1 MLGLA
6 ITSCLVASAGAT
18 PVLGTLSVEDSITH
32 LHTIDLAVG
41 TTFKA
46 DVWTRNIPKP
56 GVVNFRFRIAWNPQ
70 LISLVSR
77 DINDHGLGVV
87 AETIDTGR
95 YEIEFVSPFPHS
107 GYTTDA
113 SWVTFTFRCLGE
125 GSSGITIAFSRGSLS
140 SDQDFSFSLED
151 ATVNQK
157 TAQLSVD
164 LMHNIV
170 TLWSWFAAAGVV
182 VCLVVAV
189 AIVSHR
195 RGHDIPEPSRAHRR
209 VAFRPS
215 KAPVKH
221 RAGQAQSRACSPLK
235 KSRHSCRL

>member
-1 MLGLA
+1 MAHFKTSLA
-6 ITSCLVASAGAT
+6 VSAAALLSLTIVSCVVAPAGGA

-32 LHTIDLAVG
+32 LHTIEVAVG

-56 GVVNFRFRIAWNPQ
+56 GVVNFRFRIAWDPQ

-87 AETIDTGR
+87 AEAIDSGR

-113 SWVTFTFRCLGE
+113 SWVTFAFRCLGE
-125 GSSGITIAFSRGSLS
+125 GSSGITITYSHGSLS
-140 SDQDFSFSLED
+140 SDRDFSFSLEN
-151 ATVNQK
+151 ATVSQK
-157 TAQLSVD
+157 TPQPSVD

-170 TLWSWFAAAGVV
+170 TLWPWFTAAGVI
-182 VCLVVAV
+182 VCLVVAI
-189 AIVSHR
+189 AIVSNR
-195 RGHDIPEPSRAHRR
+195 RRHDIPEQTRAQQR
-209 VAFRPS
+209 VSFRPT
-215 KAPVKH
+215 
-221 RAGQAQSRACSPLK
+221 LK
-235 KSRHSCRL
+235 GRRET